1 MSDPFDDDVADSV
14 EPEKATVEE
23 NTPVAVQ
30 AEKVEDKP
38 SITEKSQDSNNHAS
52 SFDVNS
58 LLHEIYKQT
67 KVDFRLDDPII
78 VALLSN
84 HKFLLDAKNEFTNS
98 LKSESSK
105 HKEAINDT
113 LKHGLTIFDDRF
125 SALQSTL
132 SELDNRKDQLIA
144 EVYAKSK
151 INIQE
156 NIAKQFKKEIA
167 ELVKASNTTNNQTKN
182 MLIGGAIGCVIGIVF
197 AIMFIF
203 VLK

>member
-14 EPEKATVEE
+14 EDKKTQNNTVSESKPDTE
-23 NTPVAVQ
+23 MPTETKNEVVQ
-30 AEKVEDKP
+30 ESK
-38 SITEKSQDSNNHAS
+38 NHAS
-52 SFDVNS
+52 SLDENS

-84 HKFLLDAKNEFTNS
+84 HKFLLDAKNEFTNA
-98 LKSESSK
+98 LKSESTK
-105 HKEAINDT
+105 QKEVINDT
-113 LKHGLTIFDDRF
+113 LKHGLSIFDDRF
-125 SALQSTL
+125 SALQGTL

-156 NIAKQFKKEIA
+156 NIAKQFKKEVA

-182 MLIGGAIGCVIGIVF
+182 ILLGGVIGSVIGIIF